1 MSTFHEVIQDHLDLT
16 QNFIENLPI
25 SYMILPLAL
34 ASQAMQSKN
43 LLFVEGGKK
52 LDVQDIRFLK
62 LFVGDD
68 LVIEDVVTMLI
79 KVGFKRVRRIWGQNE
94 VAVLG
99 DTLYI
104 WPVGMEHPLRV
115 SLFDQEIESISSV
128 YVDSLTVIK
137 EFEALYIPLIS
148 TEYNLKAMRLV
159 NNSEAWCVLTV
170 KQFSNERSEFSF
182 CGIKVTPLSNV
193 LHSFNFS
200 NETLVEF
207 IRLYQNRGFKVIT
220 NVKKEDLTNNSL
232 TDYIDEYVDDSSIIR
247 GFVLPD
253 QKIIF
258 LTRLELLGDV
268 MLKDEG
274 TSENSFASLFNSFV
288 VGDYVVH
295 EDHGIGIFSGLE
307 YRNGKEYLKL
317 TYANKD
323 ELLVPETTIEKVS
336 KYVGSKRVK
345 VHSLDNSLWKRQKQR
360 TQLNILLY
368 AKEILELEAQHRLEK
383 SFKLLNSASLQQQ
396 FARFVN
402 GWEFLDTI
410 DQQIITKQLL
420 EDFQA
425 DQPMH
430 RLIVGDVGFG
440 KTELALRSIFASIIS
455 GFQAVL
461 MAPTT
466 VLALQHYSVATKR
479 FKNNH
484 IRIAVLSRFTPL
496 SERKRIV
503 RKFNKGLIDLLIG
516 TTALLSSDIVG
527 KRVAMIVVDEEQKFG
542 VKQKNLLFSKFKN
555 AHILTMSATPIPR
568 SLALALNSLH
578 SLSVLASAP
587 PGRKPIVNKFLKETR
602 NKDFKKRCQI
612 IRVEVERGE
621 QVLYVHNNISE
632 LLDIVKRLKEVCS
645 PDVTIELL
653 HAQLPTHEIKKRM
666 ESFINGEIHV
676 LVTTTIVANGLDLKN
691 INTLI
696 VDDIYRYGLSQLYQ
710 LRGRI
715 GRGEKQAF
723 AYFFFDQLPGKTEL
737 RLNALKASFE
747 LGAGFNI
754 ATKDLEIRG
763 MGNLLGIEQSGNI
776 SRVGASLYFKMLN
789 EIIDYLKKKND

>member
-1 MSTFHEVIQDHLDLT
+1 MT
-16 QNFIENLPI
+16 
-25 SYMILPLAL
+25 LPLAL
-34 ASQAMQSKN
+34 ASQATQTEN
-43 LLFVEGGKK
+43 ILFVEGDKK
-52 LDVQDIRFLK
+52 LEMRDISFLE
-62 LFVGDD
+62 FFIGENV
-68 LVIEDVVTMLI
+68 VIEDVVGMLI
-79 KVGFKRVRRIWGQNE
+79 DAGFKRVQRIWQQNE
-94 VAVLG
+94 VAILG

-104 WPVGMEHPLRV
+104 WPAGLEHPLRI
-115 SLFDQEIESISSV
+115 SLFDQEVESIASV
-128 YVDSLTVIK
+128 YVDSLTVVK
-137 EFEALYIPLIS
+137 NFESLSIPLIPVG
-148 TEYNLKAMRLV
+148 YKLKAMRLV
-159 NNSEAWCVLTV
+159 NNSKAWCVLTV
-170 KQFSNERSEFSF
+170 KQFSNERIEFSL

-200 NETLVEF
+200 NETLLEF
-207 IRLYQNRGFKVIT
+207 IRLYRNRGFKVIT
-220 NVKKEDLTNNSL
+220 NVKKENLTNNSL

-247 GFVLPD
+247 GFVLPN

-268 MLKDEG
+268 VLKDEG
-274 TSENSFASLFNSFV
+274 TSENSFTSLFNSFV

-323 ELLVPETTIEKVS
+323 ELLVPETAIEKVS

-345 VHSLDNSLWKRQKQR
+345 VHSLDNSIWKRQKR
-360 TQLNILLY
+360 KTQLNILLY

-383 SFKLLNSASLQQQ
+383 SFKLLNSSSLTQQ
-396 FARFVN
+396 FAKFVEE
-402 GWEFLDTI
+402 WEFSDTI
-410 DQQIITKQLL
+410 DQQIITKQLVA
-420 EDFQA
+420 DFQA

-440 KTELALRSIFASIIS
+440 KTELALRSIFASVIS

-479 FKNNH
+479 FENSH
-484 IRIAVLSRFTPL
+484 IRVAVLSRFTPS

-503 RKFNKGLIDLLIG
+503 RKFNKGFIDLLVG
-516 TTALLSSDIVG
+516 TTSLLSSDVVG
-527 KRVAMIVVDEEQKFG
+527 KQVAMVIVDEEQKFG
-542 VKQKNLLFSKFKN
+542 VKQKNILFSKFKN

-587 PGRKPIVNKFLKETR
+587 PGRKPIVNKFIKER
-602 NKDFKKRCQI
+602 NKKDFKKRCQI
-612 IRVEVERGE
+612 IREEVERGG
-621 QVLYVHNNISE
+621 QVLYVHNDISE
-632 LLDIVKRLKEVCS
+632 LLSIVRRLKKVCS
-645 PDVTIELL
+645 SDITIELL
-653 HAQLPTHEIKKRM
+653 HAQLQPSEIKKRM
-666 ESFINGEIHV
+666 SDFINGKIQV

-715 GRGEKQAF
+715 GRGERQAF
-723 AYFFFDQLPGKTEL
+723 AYFFYDKLPGKTKL
-737 RLNALKASFE
+737 RLGALKNSSE

-789 EIIDYLKKKND
+789 EIVEFLKNKNS